1 MAVAGA
7 AIVAKAAGKNRL
19 QRVGAYAR
27 AHWKELLALL
37 LAAIPAAFIVFH
49 SGARKQAQSILT
61 LPPLGAA
68 VPGGAD
74 ASTAITPAL
83 NTTSPASTT
92 SSSPSPTTPTSGT
105 SVKGSNPTRVA
116 APAVKNSSNVAR
128 TTGALSKQTPT
139 TPPAPAKKRTSPAA
153 IIGNRAIDLRR
164 EKLISQ

>member
-1 MAVAGA
+1 MALTGA
-7 AIVAKAAGKNRL
+7 AIVAKTAGKNRL

-49 SGARKQAQSILT
+49 TGARKQAQSILT

-68 VPGGAD
+68 TPGGAD
-74 ASTAITPAL
+74 ASSAITPAVK
-83 NTTSPASTT
+83 TTSAASTT
-92 SSSPSPTTPTSGT
+92 SSSPSPTTPKN
-105 SVKGSNPTRVA
+105 SVSVAGANPTKVA
-116 APAVKNSSNVAR
+116 APSVKNSSNVAR

-139 TPPAPAKKRTSPAA
+139 PPPAPAKKKTSAA
-153 IIGNRAIDLRR
+153 AVIGNRAIDLRR